1 MLFNFLLITLFSLK
15 PLTIGL
21 FYLYKFLVIFFQL
34 ENFGLDG
41 MRAKSIVLF
50 LSLEQIIH
58 FIWNSLY
65 LFFSSLLCVL

>member
-21 FYLYKFLVIFFQL
+21 FYLYKFFVIFQL